1 MAGILGR
8 ANLNHCIALKWVS
21 CSTNVALRK
30 GCKRAAKNIAFE
42 TFPIQLEFAGP
53 TEKHLAVADN
63 WDAIHEQSWLLNLR
77 RIPAFV
83 AQQMRVY
90 FSTKN
95 GRKLHV
101 DVDRSSTVETLQ
113 CKIVQTLRLNDLQ
126 PEDCNQLGRSDLQL
140 SLGGEL
146 LEPHRLLST
155 YALEEGSVVHPRW
168 GSVRAALEVNDAF
181 TWLDPDWHEEIRRR
195 GSRAAGSFLERVCT
209 SPGPTITGLIWPGPL
224 VPQTRAPARRP
235 QAAPRSHW

>member
-1 MAGILGR
+1 
-8 ANLNHCIALKWVS
+8 
-21 CSTNVALRK
+21 
-30 GCKRAAKNIAFE
+30 
-42 TFPIQLEFAGP
+42 
-53 TEKHLAVADN
+53 
-63 WDAIHEQSWLLNLR
+63 
-77 RIPAFV
+77 
-83 AQQMRVY
+83 MRVY

-126 PEDCNQLGRSDLQL
+126 PEDCTQLGRSDLQL

-146 LEPHRLLST
+146 LEPNRLLST

-235 QAAPRSHW
+235 QAAPTTAHTAALPTVGAAAATGNAPAQRHAGAAAAAQHSLSSQAVVASGRERDGGLLML